1 MRLWRTLL
9 FVPANQRRM
18 LDKIGSL
25 PADGFIF
32 DLEDTVPP
40 PEKANARAMSKET
53 IAKTPG
59 NKSWVRVN
67 AVPSGFLHEDLEA
80 FVGAPGLAGFVV
92 PKQDSVGDVAAVD
105 RMISSIETRKGLAV
119 GSTSIIV
126 MIESAAGVLSARE
139 IIGGASRIES
149 AVYAGGEDGDMNV
162 SLGATWSSE
171 GPEMMFVRQMTFV
184 AARANNIQYPLDG
197 VFSNVR
203 DPEAFRRDTLLSK
216 RLGFRGRTVI
226 HPTQIDIAN
235 EIYSPTAAEVDYAKR
250 VIAAYNEALS
260 RGIGS
265 TTVDGKLVDVAMA
278 KTAQNTLDLVAKI
291 KAQGA

>member
-1 MRLWRTLL
+1 MRLWRSLL

-18 LDKIGSL
+18 LDKLGSL
-25 PADGFIF
+25 AADGFIF

-40 PEKANARAMSKET
+40 AEKANGRAMAKEA

-59 NKSWVRVN
+59 QRSWVRVN
-67 AVPSGFLHEDLEA
+67 SVPSGYLHEDLEA
-80 FVGAPGLAGFVV
+80 FIGATGLAGFVV
-92 PKQDSVGDVAAVD
+92 PKQDSVGDVAFVD
-105 RMISSIETRKGLAV
+105 RLIASIETRRGLPV
-119 GSTSIIV
+119 GSTPIIV

-139 IIGGASRIES
+139 IIGGAQRIES

-184 AARANNIQYPLDG
+184 AARANNIPYPLDG
-197 VFSNVR
+197 VYSNVR
-203 DPEAFRRDTLLSK
+203 DPEGFRRDTQLSK
-216 RLGFRGRTVI
+216 RMGFRGRTVI
-226 HPTQIDIAN
+226 HPTQIAIAN
-235 EIYSPTAAEVDYAKR
+235 EIYSPAAAEVDYAQR
-250 VIAAYNEALS
+250 VIAAYEGAVA

-278 KTAQNTLDLVAKI
+278 KTAQNLLDLVAKI
-291 KAQGA
+291 KAQNG